1 MLIFTVYEYFIELK
15 WEDKKMAK
23 FCAKCGAHMEDSDL
37 VCGQCGTPSGD
48 VGPSNNSKN
57 IGSLFAILG
66 GAIAAIIILVVII
79 NIVVASAGY
88 KSTLNKMVKAI
99 KNNDSMQLEEISSS
113 INYEIYGSFD
123 YEEMLDNF
131 LEYRLDDY
139 EDRVDGEVRNI
150 SYEIRDKSEITG
162 RKTEKYKDKLS
173 DEYSIDTDSIK
184 KMVKVKLKLTVKGSK
199 KSISDTI
206 EDLYLIQENGRWKI
220 FFDYIGVFN

>member
-1 MLIFTVYEYFIELK
+1 
-15 WEDKKMAK
+15 MAK

-37 VCGQCGTPSGD
+37 VCGQCGTPSGYA
-48 VGPSNNSKN
+48 GPSNNSKN
-57 IGSLFAILG
+57 KGSLFAILG

-79 NIVVASAGY
+79 NIVVASSGY

>member
-1 MLIFTVYEYFIELK
+1 
-15 WEDKKMAK
+15 MAK

-48 VGPSNNSKN
+48 AGPSNNSKN
-57 IGSLFAILG
+57 KGSLFAILG

>member
-1 MLIFTVYEYFIELK
+1 
-15 WEDKKMAK
+15 MAK

-57 IGSLFAILG
+57 KGSLFAILG

>member
-1 MLIFTVYEYFIELK
+1 
-15 WEDKKMAK
+15 MAK

-48 VGPSNNSKN
+48 AGPSNNSKN
-57 IGSLFAILG
+57 KGSLFAILG

-123 YEEMLDNF
+123 YEEMLDDF

-220 FFDYIGVFN
+220 FFDYIGVFNWYRGRVQICSVENVVKR